1 MLKIY
6 GFIITLCLAICLA
19 LAGCASTTPG
29 VSVKDYLKQQ
39 EDQLHNSANDTD
51 QQTMLSELA
60 AMSTVTKN
68 QVYTEFD
75 GVPEYLIGPQDELE
89 LTLWSTTV
97 PAPYKTIV
105 RNDGTISFSFLDD
118 IKVAGLTA
126 RQVDQLIT
134 EQLGRYMKQVRLDV
148 SVITY
153 ASKSALLFG
162 QINILQTGK
171 SGPGKYPLTGK
182 STLLDLIVA
191 AGGATKD
198 ADLKNVEL
206 ISHGKR
212 YVINLYEAMLK
223 GDMRQN
229 VVVDNGD
236 MITVPEL
243 YNLAERVYVF
253 GEVNNVGIYSYK
265 EAYDLL
271 AALGLAKGFTGT
283 AVKQDVKI
291 IRGYGQD
298 EPPLV
303 LTANL
308 DALLKQG
315 DISQNLKLVNGDVV
329 YVPRTV
335 VGDLNEFIRNT
346 TPLLDYLLKPG
357 AYRDAYADPTK
368 LRF

>member
-1 MLKIY
+1 
-6 GFIITLCLAICLA
+6 
-19 LAGCASTTPG
+19 
-29 VSVKDYLKQQ
+29 VSV
-39 EDQLHNSANDTD
+39 
-51 QQTMLSELA
+51 
-60 AMSTVTKN
+60 V
-68 QVYTEFD
+68 
-75 GVPEYLIGPQDELE
+75 
-89 LTLWSTTV
+89 
-97 PAPYKTIV
+97 
-105 RNDGTISFSFLDD
+105 
-118 IKVAGLTA
+118 
-126 RQVDQLIT
+126 
-134 EQLGRYMKQVRLDV
+134 
-148 SVITY
+148 TY

-182 STLLDLIVA
+182 STILDLIVA

-206 ISHGKR
+206 ISKGKR
-212 YVINLYEAMLK
+212 YTINLYEAMLK

-253 GEVNNVGIYSYK
+253 GEVNNVGIYAYK

-271 AALGLAKGFTGT
+271 AALGLAKGFTGS

-291 IRGYGQD
+291 IRGYGQG
-298 EPPLV
+298 EPPIV

-308 DALLKQG
+308 DTLLKQG

-346 TPLLDYLLKPG
+346 TPLLEYLLYPG
-357 AYRDAYADPTK
+357 TYRDTYSDPDR
-368 LRF
+368 LRILK

>member
-1 MLKIY
+1 MVKID
-6 GFIITLCLAICLA
+6 GFLITLTLAAWLV
-19 LAGCASTTPG
+19 LAGCTATTPG
-29 VSVKDYLKQQ
+29 ISVKEYLQQQ
-39 EDQLHNSANDTD
+39 EKQLHSATGDMNR
-51 QQTMLSELA
+51 QTMLTELSA
-60 AMSTVTKN
+60 LSTVTEN
-68 QVYTEFD
+68 QVYSEVE
-75 GVPEYLIGPQDELE
+75 GVAEYLIGPQDELE

-97 PAPYKTIV
+97 PTPYKTIV

-126 RQVDQLIT
+126 RQVDQLVT

-148 SVITY
+148 AVITY
-153 ASKSALLFG
+153 VSKSALLFG
-162 QINILQTGK
+162 EINILQTGK

-191 AGGATKD
+191 AGGTTKD

-206 ISHGKR
+206 ITKGKR
-212 YVINLYEAMLK
+212 YTINLYQAMLK

-243 YNLAERVYVF
+243 TNLAERVYVF

-271 AALGLAKGFTGT
+271 AALGLAKGFTGI
-283 AVKQDVKI
+283 AVKEDVKI
-291 IRGYGQD
+291 IRGYGQG
-298 EPPLV
+298 EPIV
-303 LTANL
+303 LSANL

-315 DISQNLKLVNGDVV
+315 DISQNLKLMNGDVV
-329 YVPRTV
+329 YVPRTK
-335 VGDLNEFIRNT
+335 VGDLNEFIKNT
-346 TPLLDYLLKPG
+346 TPLLEYLLYPG
-357 AYRDAYADPTK
+357 KYRDSYSSPDT